1 MSQQAKEKRSG
12 QVFWESPAN
21 IALVKYWGKLPG
33 QIPMNASLSFT
44 LSESLVRIAM
54 QYQEVEKGGGG
65 LAAFTLNG
73 QPNEKFQT
81 RIGNYIESMKAQYAF
96 LDETAI
102 QIESQSTFPHS
113 AGIAS
118 SAAAFSALALAL
130 GSIEYD
136 LNGSEDKGLGFLRRA
151 SNAARLG
158 SGSACRS
165 VYGGFTVWGKS
176 GHLPGSSN
184 EFAIKL
190 PEAEIHPVFR
200 NIHDAVLIV
209 DDTEKQVSS
218 TKGHALMN
226 GHDFRESRIVQAEKN
241 LGSML
246 QALKTGNEELFVNIV
261 ENEALTLHGLMMSSR
276 PGYLLIKPGTMNLI
290 EKIRQFRYES
300 KVNLCFTLDAGPNIH
315 LIYLAKDAE
324 KVRLFIGQELLPFC
338 KNRQWIN
345 DGIGAGPVQKQMY

>member
-1 MSQQAKEKRSG
+1 MSHQSIENRFG

-21 IALVKYWGKLPG
+21 IALVKYWGKLQG
-33 QIPMNASLSFT
+33 QIPMNPSLSFT
-44 LSESLVRIAM
+44 LRESVVRIAM
-54 QYQEVEKGGGG
+54 QYQKVEKGGGG
-65 LAAFTLNG
+65 LRAFTLNG
-73 QPNEKFQT
+73 QPNEKFQD
-81 RIGNYIESMKAQYAF
+81 RIGNYIESMKAHYAF
-96 LDETAI
+96 LDETTI
-102 QIESQSTFPHS
+102 LIESQSTFPHS

-130 GSIEYD
+130 GSIECE
-136 LNGSEDKGLGFLRRA
+136 LNCSDNKVSGFLRRA
-151 SNAARLG
+151 SIAARLG

-190 PEAEIHPVFR
+190 PEAEIHPVFS

-209 DDTEKQVSS
+209 DDTQKKVSS
-218 TKGHALMN
+218 TAGHALMN
-226 GHDFRESRIVQAEKN
+226 GHDFRESRIAQAEKN
-241 LGSML
+241 LGSMI
-246 QALKTGNEELFVNIV
+246 QALKTGNEELFVEIV
-261 ENEALTLHGLMMSSR
+261 ENEALTLHGLMLSSS
-276 PGYLLIKPGTMNLI
+276 PGYILIKPGTINLI

-300 KVNLCFTLDAGPNIH
+300 KINLCFTLDAGPNIH
-315 LIYLAKDAE
+315 LIYPAKNAE

-345 DGIGAGPVQKQMY
+345 DGVGAGPVQKQMG